1 MKKRL
6 STIGVILVISVGI
19 FMGNRRLNSYFISEF
34 TANYGLFMRIV
45 SNNEE
50 KIESILLSEKS
61 ETGEN
66 RKKLLNMMSFYNET
80 EGARDYYSQKIE
92 GIKTV
97 QDYMEVQKVLSS
109 TSGSYQNYKKLKWMN
124 RMIIDLHSILKK
136 N

>member
-1 MKKRL
+1 MKKKL
-6 STIGVILVISVGI
+6 STIGIILVISVGI
-19 FMGNRRLNSYFISEF
+19 FMGNRRLNSYFINEF
-34 TANYGLFMRIV
+34 VTSYGLFMQIISV
-45 SNNEE
+45 NDE

-109 TSGSYQNYKKLKWMN
+109 TSGSYQNYKKLKWMS
-124 RMIIDLHSILKK
+124 RMLIDLHSILEK